1 MMGFNIHDLK
11 IISFI
16 NFAFLQSHSSHIKV
30 ITFRRGF
37 MRTFITTVRMMM
49 MMMVSLHVW
58 FGRVLPWCSPM
69 RTQFCILRTGLA
81 AVLSANAN
89 KLGQKVVSHTH
100 QPQTFKLVSIQ
111 MDEKKMA
118 VRFPRRRK
126 TKAISSSSSFFLL
139 LRWETERINSHLEQ
153 HQKNIMFVM
162 LAGIFVLHQPTSSN
176 PTWWF
181 IGLRTRNYD
190 IYKCSVCCQH
200 TERTM

>member
-1 MMGFNIHDLK
+1 
-11 IISFI
+11 
-16 NFAFLQSHSSHIKV
+16 
-30 ITFRRGF
+30 
-37 MRTFITTVRMMM
+37 M

-58 FGRVLPWCSPM
+58 FGRVLPDAALWGHNSVFYYVLIYIQMWPY
-69 RTQFCILRTGLA
+69 RRTGLA

-100 QPQTFKLVSIQ
+100 QPQTFKLISIQ

-190 IYKCSVCCQH
+190 IYDCSVCCQH